1 MVLLKSET
9 LKDWFK
15 RIVLYLSLFILIMWS
30 APILLGAIK
39 TNPDNSRYMISALI
53 QSEAAIVAIVITV
66 TIIAVQQTSSLYSP
80 RLLNIFIY
88 RNPDFWLLFFIYIG
102 SMVYGLRVLFQIDEI
117 YNPIFEEPLFLNISN
132 IYSPIIWTYYFGI
145 FAFVSLILYIDHT
158 INLLKPVNII
168 KILSEDLTKENLLNK
183 NDTILPILDIM
194 SASLDKHHDTTTLEG
209 LETIEDKIKQFIQ
222 MLGPDNFKPIGK
234 FEQLKTLIDDEIN
247 KRNIDSSPEG
257 QQRGLIPP
265 LTDKIVLDL
274 SSYKSFLHNGELD
287 ESEKF
292 EKFKKII
299 YMKDFIKLDS
309 CNDIKNIMDE
319 VQNEYSVINKIF
331 LPFNS
336 IGQLAANNLN
346 SDVLNKVVDLL
357 KKIGIVAIEQEVEY
371 ISKCAIT
378 SLEMIG
384 LIVVTNKRTEDIAL
398 NVASSLNEFRY
409 QCYNKDMAH
418 YIFPLVNK
426 SINKI
431 LTKAKNHGSEGLS
444 TDILYAGTFD
454 DVQEMANDT

>member
-1 MVLLKSET
+1 
-9 LKDWFK
+9 
-15 RIVLYLSLFILIMWS
+15 
-30 APILLGAIK
+30 
-39 TNPDNSRYMISALI
+39 
-53 QSEAAIVAIVITV
+53 
-66 TIIAVQQTSSLYSP
+66 
-80 RLLNIFIY
+80 
-88 RNPDFWLLFFIYIG
+88 
-102 SMVYGLRVLFQIDEI
+102 
-117 YNPIFEEPLFLNISN
+117 
-132 IYSPIIWTYYFGI
+132 
-145 FAFVSLILYIDHT
+145 
-158 INLLKPVNII
+158 
-168 KILSEDLTKENLLNK
+168 
-183 NDTILPILDIM
+183 
-194 SASLDKHHDTTTLEG
+194 
-209 LETIEDKIKQFIQ
+209 
-222 MLGPDNFKPIGK
+222 
-234 FEQLKTLIDDEIN
+234 
-247 KRNIDSSPEG
+247 
-257 QQRGLIPP
+257 
-265 LTDKIVLDL
+265 
-274 SSYKSFLHNGELD
+274 
-287 ESEKF
+287 
-292 EKFKKII
+292 
-299 YMKDFIKLDS
+299 MKDFIKLDS